1 MEILF
6 FALALLV
13 AGGINIACFLFG
25 AKVGQTVAAGKP
37 VELPNPVKSVKEAA
51 QERTARKEQEY
62 QQKQLDL
69 LLENIENYDG
79 SANGQ
84 KDIPM

>member
-6 FALALLV
+6 ISIALLV
-13 AGGINIACFLFG
+13 AGGINLGCFLIG

-37 VELPNPVKSVKEAA
+37 VELPNPVKAVKDAV
-51 QERTARKEQEY
+51 QERMARKEQEY
-62 QQKQLDL
+62 QQKQMEL

>member
-37 VELPNPVKSVKEAA
+37 VTLPNPVKAAKEAV
-51 QERTARKEQEY
+51 QDRTARKEQER
-62 QQKQLDL
+62 QQRQMEALWA
-69 LLENIENYDG
+69 NIESYDG
-79 SANGQ
+79 TASGQ
-84 KDIPM
+84 QEIPK

>member
-37 VELPNPVKSVKEAA
+37 VELPHPVKAIKEAA
-51 QERTARKEQEY
+51 QERTVRKEQER
-62 QQKQLDL
+62 QQR
-69 LLENIENYDG
+69 
-79 SANGQ
+79 
-84 KDIPM
+84 

>member
-62 QQKQLDL
+62 QQKQIDL

-79 SANGQ
+79 TANGQ